1 MSRFA
6 KVIAACSIIGFAL
19 GQLGCGKDSHSE
31 TKKNNETGAAIPVEV
46 AQVETGNIAAFFTGT
61 ATLEAEGD
69 AAVVA
74 KVGGVVKE
82 ILVEEGVNV
91 KAGQVLA
98 KLDDEKLAV
107 QLAQAEANLRKL
119 ENDFHRHEELFNKK
133 LVSAEVY
140 QRAKFE
146 YESQKAAF
154 DMVKLEYD
162 YSAIR
167 APIGGV
173 VAERMVK
180 VGNMVLPNTATFR
193 ITDFDPLLAVLH
205 VPEREMGKLRAG
217 QPAGITVDAISGAE
231 FSGRIARI
239 SPVVDPT
246 TGTIKVTVEVRDP
259 SRQLKAGMFGRVNIV
274 YDVHANALLAPKG
287 AVLAEDAESAVFV
300 VQDSVAY
307 RKVVKTG
314 YVNGAHIEILSGLQ
328 AGDKIV
334 TTGQGSLK
342 DSSRVEVISR

>member
-6 KVIAACSIIGFAL
+6 KVIAALSIIGLVFVH
-19 GQLGCGKDSHSE
+19 LGCSKDSHSE
-31 TKKNNETGAAIPVEV
+31 TKKAKEASAAIPVEV
-46 AQVETGNIAAFFTGT
+46 AHVETGSIAAYFTGT
-61 ATLEAEGD
+61 AILEAEGD
-69 AAVVA
+69 ASVVA
-74 KVGGVVKE
+74 KVGGVVKG
-82 ILVEEGVNV
+82 ILVEEGANV
-91 KAGQVLA
+91 KAGQILA

-167 APIGGV
+167 APISGV
-173 VAERMVK
+173 VAERMIK
-180 VGNMVLPNTATFR
+180 VGNMVLPNTPTFR
-193 ITDFDPLLAVLH
+193 VTDFDPLLAVLH

-217 QPAGITVDAISGAE
+217 QPASITVDAVPDAE

-274 YDVHANALLAPKG
+274 HDVHQNALLVPKG
-287 AVLAEDAESAVFV
+287 AVLAEDAESAIFV
-300 VQDSVAY
+300 VQDSLAY
-307 RKVVKTG
+307 RKLVKTG
-314 YVNGAHIEILSGLQ
+314 YVNGAHIEILEGLK
-328 AGDKIV
+328 AGEKIV
-334 TTGQGSLK
+334 TTGQGGLK
-342 DSSRVEVISR
+342 DSSKVEVVSR

>member
-1 MSRFA
+1 MRRFM
-6 KVIAACSIIGFAL
+6 KILGLIAILGFVLLNVGCS
-19 GQLGCGKDSHSE
+19 KDSQSKPKD
-31 TKKNNETGAAIPVEV
+31 KKEASAAIPVEV
-46 AQVETGNIAAFFTGT
+46 AHVETGSIAAFFTGT

-82 ILVEEGVNV
+82 ILVEEGANV
-91 KAGQVLA
+91 KAGQILA

-107 QLAQAEANLRKL
+107 QLAQAEANLHKL
-119 ENDFHRHEELFNKK
+119 ENDFHRNEELFDKK

-154 DMVKLEYD
+154 EMARLDHD
-162 YSAIR
+162 YAVIR
-167 APIGGV
+167 APISGV
-173 VAERMVK
+173 VAERMIK
-180 VGNMVLPNTATFR
+180 VGNMVLPNTPTFR
-193 ITDFDPLLAVLH
+193 VTDFDPLLAVLH
-205 VPEREMGKLRAG
+205 VPEREMSKLRVG
-217 QPAGITVDAISGAE
+217 QPASMIVDAIPGAE

-239 SPVVDPT
+239 SPVVDPG
-246 TGTIKVTVEVRDP
+246 TGTIKVTVEARDP

-274 YDVHANALLAPKG
+274 HDVHTNALLVPKG
-287 AVLAEDAESAVFV
+287 AVLAEDAESAIFV

-314 YVNGAHIEILSGLQ
+314 YVNGVHIEILEGLQ
-328 AGDKIV
+328 AGEKIV

-342 DSSRVEVISR
+342 DSSRVEVVSR

>member
-1 MSRFA
+1 
-6 KVIAACSIIGFAL
+6 
-19 GQLGCGKDSHSE
+19 
-31 TKKNNETGAAIPVEV
+31 
-46 AQVETGNIAAFFTGT
+46 
-61 ATLEAEGD
+61 
-69 AAVVA
+69 
-74 KVGGVVKE
+74 
-82 ILVEEGVNV
+82 
-91 KAGQVLA
+91 
-98 KLDDEKLAV
+98 
-107 QLAQAEANLRKL
+107 
-119 ENDFHRHEELFNKK
+119 
-133 LVSAEVY
+133 
-140 QRAKFE
+140 
-146 YESQKAAF
+146 
-154 DMVKLEYD
+154 
-162 YSAIR
+162 
-167 APIGGV
+167 
-173 VAERMVK
+173 
-180 VGNMVLPNTATFR
+180 
-193 ITDFDPLLAVLH
+193 
-205 VPEREMGKLRAG
+205 MGKLRAG

-314 YVNGAHIEILSGLQ
+314 YVNGAHIEILRGLQ

-334 TTGQGSLK
+334 TIGQGGLK

>member
-1 MSRFA
+1 MRRFVQFLSLSA
-6 KVIAACSIIGFAL
+6 ILCAVAI
-19 GQLGCGKDSHSE
+19 QLGCGKDSQS
-31 TKKNNETGAAIPVEV
+31 KPKDKSDVAAIPVEV
-46 AQVETGNIAAFFTGT
+46 SLVGTGDIAAYFSGT

-69 AAVVA
+69 ASVVA
-74 KVGGVVKE
+74 KVGGVVKQ
-82 ILVEEGVNV
+82 ILVEEGSYV

-107 QLAQAEANLRKL
+107 QLAQAEANLNKL
-119 ENDFHRHEELFNKK
+119 ENDFRRNEELFNKK

-154 DMVKLEYD
+154 EMTKLDHD
-162 YSAIR
+162 YASIR
-167 APIGGV
+167 APISGV
-173 VAERMVK
+173 VAQRMIK
-180 VGNMVLPNTATFR
+180 VGNMVLANSPTFR

-205 VPEREMGKLRAG
+205 VPEREMSKLRVG
-217 QPAGITVDAISGAE
+217 QPASLTVDAINGTD
-231 FSGRIARI
+231 FTGRIARV

-274 YDVHANALLAPKG
+274 HDVHTNTLLVPKG
-287 AVLAEDAESAVFV
+287 AVIAEDAESAVFV

-307 RKVVKTG
+307 RKLVKTG
-314 YVNGAHIEILSGLQ
+314 YVNGANIEVLEGLR
-328 AGDKIV
+328 AGEKIV

-342 DSSRVEVISR
+342 DSSKVEIVKS

>member
-6 KVIAACSIIGFAL
+6 KVIAALSIIGLVFAH
-19 GQLGCGKDSHSE
+19 LGCGKDSHSE
-31 TKKNNETGAAIPVEV
+31 TQKAKEAGAAIPVEV
-46 AQVETGNIAAFFTGT
+46 AHVETGSIAAYFTGT

-69 AAVVA
+69 ASVVA

-82 ILVEEGVNV
+82 IRVEEGANV
-91 KAGQVLA
+91 KAGQILA

-167 APIGGV
+167 APISGV
-173 VAERMVK
+173 VAERMIK

-217 QPAGITVDAISGAE
+217 QPASITVDAVPDAE

-274 YDVHANALLAPKG
+274 HDIHVEALLVPKG

-300 VQDSVAY
+300 VQDSLAY
-307 RKVVKTG
+307 RKLVKTG
-314 YVNGAHIEILSGLQ
+314 YVNGAHIEILEGLK
-328 AGDKIV
+328 AGEKIV

-342 DSSRVEVISR
+342 DSSKVEIVSR

>member
-6 KVIAACSIIGFAL
+6 KVIAAFAIIAL
-19 GQLGCGKDSHSE
+19 ALVHLSCGKDSHSE
-31 TKKNNETGAAIPVEV
+31 TKKNKEAGAAIPVEV
-46 AQVETGNIAAFFTGT
+46 AHVETGSIAAYFTGT

-69 AAVVA
+69 ASVVA

-82 ILVEEGVNV
+82 ILVEEGANV
-91 KAGQVLA
+91 KTGQILA

-167 APIGGV
+167 APISGV
-173 VAERMVK
+173 VAERMIK
-180 VGNMVLPNTATFR
+180 VGNMVLPNTPTFR
-193 ITDFDPLLAVLH
+193 VTDFDPLLAVLH
-205 VPEREMGKLRAG
+205 VPEREMGRLRAG
-217 QPAGITVDAISGAE
+217 QPASITVDAISGAE
-231 FSGRIARI
+231 FSGRIARL

-274 YDVHANALLAPKG
+274 YDVHQNALLVPKG
-287 AVLAEDAESAVFV
+287 AVLAEDAESAIFV
-300 VQDSVAY
+300 VQDSTAY

-314 YVNGAHIEILSGLQ
+314 YVNGAHIEILEGL
-328 AGDKIV
+328 AVGEKIV

-342 DSSRVEVISR
+342 DSSKVEVVSN

>member
-1 MSRFA
+1 MRRFV
-6 KVIAACSIIGFAL
+6 KIL
-19 GQLGCGKDSHSE
+19 GLLAMLSAVLLNLGCGKDSNSM
-31 TKKNNETGAAIPVEV
+31 TKDKKEVAVIPVEV
-46 AQVETGNIAAFFTGT
+46 SHVETGNISAYFTGT

-69 AAVVA
+69 ASVVA
-74 KVGGVVKE
+74 KVGGVVE
-82 ILVEEGVNV
+82 QILVEEGGYV

-107 QLAQAEANLRKL
+107 QLAQAEANMKKL
-119 ENDFHRHEELFNKK
+119 ENDFRRNEELFNKK

-146 YESQKAAF
+146 YDSQKAAF
-154 DMVKLEYD
+154 EMTKLDHD
-162 YSAIR
+162 YASIR
-167 APIGGV
+167 APISGV
-173 VAERMVK
+173 VAQRMIK
-180 VGNMVLPNTATFR
+180 VGNMVLANTPTFR

-205 VPEREMGKLRAG
+205 VPEREMSKLRVG
-217 QPAGITVDAISGAE
+217 QPAALTVDAIAGE
-231 FSGRIARI
+231 NFSGRIARV

-274 YDVHANALLAPKG
+274 HDVHTNTLLVPKS
-287 AVLAEDAESAVFV
+287 AVIAEDAEAAVFV

-307 RKVVKTG
+307 RKLVKTG
-314 YVNGAHIEILSGLQ
+314 YVNGANIEVLEGLK
-328 AGDKIV
+328 AGEKIV

-342 DSSRVEVISR
+342 DSSKVEIVKS

>member
-1 MSRFA
+1 M
-6 KVIAACSIIGFAL
+6 K
-19 GQLGCGKDSHSE
+19 Q
-31 TKKNNETGAAIPVEV
+31 
-46 AQVETGNIAAFFTGT
+46 
-61 ATLEAEGD
+61 
-69 AAVVA
+69 
-74 KVGGVVKE
+74 
-82 ILVEEGVNV
+82 ILVEEGGYV

-107 QLAQAEANLRKL
+107 QLAQAEANMKKL
-119 ENDFHRHEELFNKK
+119 ENDFRRNEELFNKK

-154 DMVKLEYD
+154 EMTKLDHD
-162 YSAIR
+162 YASIR
-167 APIGGV
+167 APISGV
-173 VAERMVK
+173 VAERMIK
-180 VGNMVLPNTATFR
+180 VGNMVLPNTPTFR

-205 VPEREMGKLRAG
+205 VPEREMSKLRVG
-217 QPAGITVDAISGAE
+217 QPASLTVDAISGAD
-231 FSGRIARI
+231 FTGRIARV

-259 SRQLKAGMFGRVNIV
+259 SRQLKAGMFGRVNV
-274 YDVHANALLAPKG
+274 VHDMHTNALLVPKG
-287 AVLAEDAESAVFV
+287 AVMAEDAESAVFV

-307 RKVVKTG
+307 RKLVKTG
-314 YVNGAHIEILSGLQ
+314 YVNGANIEILSGLQ

-342 DSSRVEVISR
+342 DSSKVEIVKS

>member
-1 MSRFA
+1 MCRLV
-6 KVIAACSIIGFAL
+6 KIIGLLSVLSATVIN
-19 GQLGCGKDSHSE
+19 LGCGKDSQSM
-31 TKKNNETGAAIPVEV
+31 TKDKKDVAAIPVAV
-46 AQVETGNIAAFFTGT
+46 SQVDTGDIAAYFSGT

-69 AAVVA
+69 ASVVA
-74 KVGGVVKE
+74 KVGGVVKQ
-82 ILVEEGVNV
+82 IFVEEGSYV

-98 KLDDEKLAV
+98 QLDDEKLAV
-107 QLAQAEANLRKL
+107 QLAQAEANLNKL
-119 ENDFHRHEELFNKK
+119 ESDFRRNEELFNKK

-154 DMVKLEYD
+154 EMTKLDHD
-162 YSAIR
+162 YASIR
-167 APIGGV
+167 APISGV
-173 VAERMVK
+173 VAQRMIK
-180 VGNMVLPNTATFR
+180 VGNMVLPNTPTFR

-205 VPEREMGKLRAG
+205 VPEREMSKLRVG
-217 QPAGITVDAISGAE
+217 QPASLTVDAVSGVE
-231 FSGRIARI
+231 FTGRIARV

-274 YDVHANALLAPKG
+274 HDVHTNTLLVPKG
-287 AVLAEDAESAVFV
+287 AVIAEDAESAVFV

-307 RKVVKTG
+307 RKLVKTG
-314 YVNGAHIEILSGLQ
+314 YVNGANIEILSGLQ

-342 DSSRVEVISR
+342 DSTKVEVVKS

>member
-1 MSRFA
+1 MRRFVQFLSLSA
-6 KVIAACSIIGFAL
+6 ILCAVAI
-19 GQLGCGKDSHSE
+19 QLGCGKDSQS
-31 TKKNNETGAAIPVEV
+31 KPKDKSDVAAIPVEV
-46 AQVETGNIAAFFTGT
+46 SLVGTGDIAAYFSGT

-69 AAVVA
+69 ASVVA
-74 KVGGVVKE
+74 KVGGVVKQ
-82 ILVEEGVNV
+82 ILVEEGSYV

-107 QLAQAEANLRKL
+107 QLAQAEANLNKL
-119 ENDFHRHEELFNKK
+119 ENDFRRHEELFNKK

-154 DMVKLEYD
+154 EMTKLDHD
-162 YSAIR
+162 YASIR
-167 APIGGV
+167 APISGV
-173 VAERMVK
+173 VAQRMIK
-180 VGNMVLPNTATFR
+180 VGNMVLANTPTFR

-205 VPEREMGKLRAG
+205 VPEREMSKLRVG
-217 QPAGITVDAISGAE
+217 QPASLTVDAINGTD
-231 FSGRIARI
+231 FTGRIARV

-274 YDVHANALLAPKG
+274 HDVHTNTLLVPKG
-287 AVLAEDAESAVFV
+287 AVIAEDAESAVFV

-307 RKVVKTG
+307 RKLVKTG
-314 YVNGAHIEILSGLQ
+314 YVNGANIEVLEGLK
-328 AGDKIV
+328 AGEKIV

-342 DSSRVEVISR
+342 DSSKVEIVKS